1 MGINPIVER
10 LGKAL
15 LARAKGDEYTE
26 GMHLEI
32 LVQLADTNTILNYQD
47 LAIELINRGEIK

>member
-1 MGINPIVER
+1 MDAIVER

-32 LVQLADTNTILNYQD
+32 LVQLADTDTILKCQD
-47 LAIELINRGEIK
+47 QAIELINRGEIR

>member
-1 MGINPIVER
+1 MNPIVER

-15 LARAKGDEYTE
+15 IARANGDDEAE

-32 LVQLADTNTILNYQD
+32 LVQLEDTNTILRYQD
-47 LAIELINRGEIK
+47 QAIELINKGEIK